1 MNSSRPSGSTSEP
14 EHTVPKFAANLT
26 MMFNEVAFPQRFA
39 AAAAAGFKAV
49 EFLFPYDHPA
59 QEVASWLKEHHLEN
73 VLFNLPPGDWAG
85 GERGIAAL
93 PGREEEFRAGV
104 ARGIEYALALGTKR
118 VHMMAGL
125 IPSGAD
131 LGELRDVYL
140 DNLRYA
146 AREMGKHGIT
156 LLIEPING
164 RDMPN
169 YFLHSQAE
177 GHALREASGEANVKV
192 QMDFYHAQ
200 IVEGDLAKTFAKYFD
215 GIGHVQI
222 ASVPDR
228 NEPDDGEVNYPY
240 LFRLLDKL
248 GYEGWIGCEYR
259 PRGKTEDGLGWL
271 AAASTQ
277 GDTQ

>member
-1 MNSSRPSGSTSEP
+1 L
-14 EHTVPKFAANLT
+14 PKFAANLT

-49 EFLFPYDHPA
+49 EFLFPYDHA
-59 QEVASWLKEHHLEN
+59 ADEVASWLKENKLEN
-73 VLFNLPPGDWAG
+73 VLFNLPPGDWAA

-118 VHMMAGL
+118 IHMMAGL
-125 IPSGAD
+125 IRADAD
-131 LGELRDVYL
+131 LRIHRQVYL
-140 DNLRYA
+140 ANLRHA
-146 AREMGKHGIT
+146 AREAALHGIS

-164 RDMPN
+164 RDMPG
-169 YFLHSQAE
+169 YFLHSQAQA
-177 GHALREASGEANVKV
+177 HVLREESGASNVKV

-200 IVEGDLAKTFAKYFD
+200 IVEGDLAQTFQRNLD

-222 ASVPDR
+222 ASVPAR

-240 LFRLLDKL
+240 LFRLLDEL

-259 PRGKTEDGLGWL
+259 PRGATLDGLGWL
-271 AAASTQ
+271 AAARAQ
-277 GDTQ
+277 GVQQ